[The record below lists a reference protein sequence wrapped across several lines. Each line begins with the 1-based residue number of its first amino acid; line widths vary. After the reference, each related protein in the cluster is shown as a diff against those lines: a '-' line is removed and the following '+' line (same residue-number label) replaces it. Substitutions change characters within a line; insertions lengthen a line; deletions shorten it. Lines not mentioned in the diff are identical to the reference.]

1 VTCTET
7 WQVIAD
13 LSLPSQTLIAKAD
26 AAAERIIGDDE
37 AQALLSRAYRAG
49 HWAVPR
55 GV

>member
-1 VTCTET
+1 M
-7 WQVIAD
+7 IAD

-37 AQALLSRAYRAG
+37 AQSLLTRAYRAG